1 MSMLDTGR
9 ERGPDDREAG
19 DRAADDP
26 AGGVRE
32 ADGRDSDGRAADGLD
47 AVGEPVRFVALGD
60 SLTEGV
66 GDPVADGWRGW
77 AAVLARSLA
86 PEGTGVEFT
95 NLARS
100 GALTVD
106 LTTSQ
111 LPAALAQRPQLAAV
125 VVGGNDTLRAGF
137 DIRRTTLELDATLG
151 ELSAHGSQLLTACLP
166 DPGTL
171 LRLPAPLA
179 RPLARRMRAVNT
191 VVHALTARHRAVH
204 LHVAELPWCE
214 ERRLLSVD
222 RLHPSAEGHRL
233 IARHFHELLAAGGRP
248 LGPAP
253 GAEPAERPPG
263 RAADLWWMATQGT
276 RWVAA
281 RSTDLLPGLLALAA
295 AEGVARLRGASGRH
309 DEHMARAAA
318 QALASLA

>member
-1 MSMLDTGR
+1 MSVLGT
-9 ERGPDDREAG
+9 GPDRVTGE
-19 DRAADDP
+19 RSP
-26 AGGVRE
+26 AGE
-32 ADGRDSDGRAADGLD
+32 LA
-47 AVGEPVRFVALGD
+47 RFVALGD

-66 GDPVADGWRGW
+66 GDSTGEGWRGW
-77 AAVLARSLA
+77 AAVLAHALL
-86 PEGTGVEFT
+86 PEGREAEFT
-95 NLARS
+95 NLAYS
-100 GALTVD
+100 GALTSD
-106 LTTSQ
+106 LTTRQ
-111 LPAALAQRPQLAAV
+111 LPDALAARPQLAAV

-151 ELSAHGSQLLTACLP
+151 ELSGHGAVLLTACLP

-204 LHVAELPWCE
+204 LHLADLPWLE

-222 RLHPSAEGHRL
+222 RLHPSAEGHHL
-233 IARHFHELLAAGGRP
+233 IAHRFHGLLAEAGHP
-248 LGPAP
+248 LGPPPSSAP
-253 GAEPAERPPG
+253 AEPPPG
-263 RAADLWWMATQGT
+263 LAADLWWMATRGT

-295 AEGVARLRGASGRH
+295 SETVARLRGASGRH
-309 DEHMARAAA
+309 DEQMARAAA
-318 QALASLA
+318 QALASLG

>member
-1 MSMLDTGR
+1 MSVLGT
-9 ERGPDDREAG
+9 GPDRVTGE
-19 DRAADDP
+19 RSP
-26 AGGVRE
+26 AGE
-32 ADGRDSDGRAADGLD
+32 LA
-47 AVGEPVRFVALGD
+47 RFVALGD

-66 GDPVADGWRGW
+66 GDSTGEGWRGW
-77 AAVLARSLA
+77 AAVLAHALL
-86 PEGTGVEFT
+86 PEGREAEFT
-95 NLARS
+95 NLAYS
-100 GALTVD
+100 GALTSD
-106 LTTSQ
+106 LTTRQ
-111 LPAALAQRPQLAAV
+111 LPDALAARPQLAAV

-151 ELSAHGSQLLTACLP
+151 ELSGHGAVLLTACLP

-204 LHVAELPWCE
+204 LHLADLPWLE

-222 RLHPSAEGHRL
+222 RLHPSAEGHHL
-233 IARHFHELLAAGGRP
+233 IAHRFHELLAEAGHP
-248 LGPAP
+248 LGPPPASAP
-253 GAEPAERPPG
+253 AEPPPG
-263 RAADLWWMATQGT
+263 LAADLWWMATRGT

-295 AEGVARLRGASGRH
+295 SETVARLRGASGRH
-309 DEHMARAAA
+309 DEQMARAAA
-318 QALASLA
+318 QALASLG